1 MKSKP
6 KQGHP
11 RSLSDFERSLA
22 DLRRQVAEL
31 RSQVAGLTTPRDLPL
46 FVETGEDLLP
56 TDLDEYVMRLPV
68 SGWDELV
75 TAAVTYSF
83 RGSPE
88 AIAVRQAW
96 YLPIIAQTLPEG
108 LPVVDLG
115 CGRGEFLHLLRQEGF
130 PAIGVETN
138 DLYVDELRARGF
150 QVEQEDALDFLQHQA
165 DESVGAITA
174 FQFVEHVSVEFLQK
188 ILDVAMRKL
197 APGGVVLLETVNP
210 HCLASFRMFYL
221 DPTHTRPIPQP
232 FLSLLL
238 KLHGYKETRVFF
250 SSPAQVANVSVEP
263 AVTAFHYHDY
273 AVMGRKESR

>member
-6 KQGHP
+6 KQVSPG
-11 RSLSDFERSLA
+11 RVSAFESSLA
-22 DLRRQVAEL
+22 DLRRQIAEL
-31 RSQVAGLTTPRDLPL
+31 KSQLAALTTAQDLPV
-46 FVETGEDLLP
+46 FAESRDDLLP
-56 TDLDEYVMRLPV
+56 PDLEEYVKRLPV

-75 TAAVTYSF
+75 TAAVAYSF

-96 YLPIIAQTLPEG
+96 YLPIIAQLVPAE

-115 CGRGEFLHLLRQEGF
+115 CGRGEFLYLLRQEGF
-130 PAIGVETN
+130 AAIGVETN
-138 DLYVDELRARGF
+138 DLYVDELKARGF
-150 QVEQEDALDFLQHQA
+150 EVEQEDALEFLQRQQ
-165 DESVGAITA
+165 DESIGAITA

-188 ILDVAMRKL
+188 ILDEAMRKL
-197 APGGVVLLETVNP
+197 APGGVILLETVNP

-238 KLHGYKETRVFF
+238 KLHGYTETRVFF
-250 SSPAQVANVSVEP
+250 SSPAQIAGVSVEP
-263 AVTAFHYHDY
+263 PVTAFQYYDY
-273 AVMGRKESR
+273 AVMGRKAIR